1 MLVLFDQGT
10 PRGIAR
16 WLLNHTVKE
25 AKSQGWDR
33 LTNGE
38 LLNAAE
44 QAGFDVLL
52 TTDKNLRYQQNLEAR
67 RIAIVVLGKG
77 RWRLIRP
84 MISAVVEAVNV
95 AQPGTYTEVDIRGKK
110 PNLKE
115 TILLQSAFFLPDF
128 PAADANPAL
137 PQMPLTGASRVSL

>member
-16 WLLNHTVKE
+16 WLTNHTVKE
-25 AKSQGWDR
+25 AKSQGWDK

-38 LLNAAE
+38 LLTAAE
-44 QAGFDVLL
+44 QAGFDLLL
-52 TTDKNLRYQQNLEAR
+52 TTDKNLRYQQNLEGR

-84 MISAVVEAVNV
+84 LISSVVEAVNA
-95 AQPGTYTEVDIRGKK
+95 AQPGTYTEVDIPG
-110 PNLKE
+110 
-115 TILLQSAFFLPDF
+115 
-128 PAADANPAL
+128 
-137 PQMPLTGASRVSL
+137 